1 MKPYTIKEYQNSN
14 KDPFGLTIKGKSR
27 NFKEAHKS
35 FQESIING
43 KHFAKKEVKFKVID
57 LSHNRGIKNAILQL
71 SDGESKGGNVE
82 DTNMDKNSTFWNQ

>member
-43 KHFAKKEVKFKVID
+43 KHFAKKEV
-57 LSHNRGIKNAILQL
+57 
-71 SDGESKGGNVE
+71 
-82 DTNMDKNSTFWNQ
+82 